1 MKDMT
6 AFLPY
11 ASTANRPPLRPKL
24 APSGAGASAYAT
36 GPKAA
41 KQPQTLRDNDDTEL
55 LTLFRNASFEQHFQP
70 GSTVL
75 LHGDPADAI
84 YLVVSGTIRCCTVDS
99 EGRRQIFA
107 FPKKGDFVGVSDID
121 RWHFTAEAVDHV
133 IVKSIP
139 RLTLEQE
146 LAVNISLR
154 LEMRTLMGGLL
165 ARRERQMLTLV
176 STKGPERLYRF
187 LEEFAATR
195 SGGGHIVL
203 PMCRRDIGDHIGLS
217 MESVC
222 RAFSDLKRRGLIDLK
237 SHEKYK
243 LIGNAGRDAT
253 PLPLHADL

>member
-11 ASTANRPPLRPKL
+11 APAANRPPLRPKL
-24 APSGAGASAYAT
+24 APSGASASVDAT
-36 GPKAA
+36 GSEAA
-41 KQPQTLRDNDDTEL
+41 KQTQTSRDDTEL

-70 GSTVL
+70 GSTIL

-154 LEMRTLMGGLL
+154 HEMRAHMRELL